1 MPADQELRDRLRLKY
16 VPFDPD
22 PETIADAEAFL
33 SMNDNEQRQVL
44 DTSFNEQAEFFIALL
59 TARALYKS
67 PVDRSPGSITQE
79 KLDAYPDRYGSKS

>member
-1 MPADQELRDRLRLKY
+1 MPSDQELRDRLRLKY

-22 PETIADAEAFL
+22 PETIANAEAFL
-33 SMNDNEQRQVL
+33 SMSDDEQRQVL

-67 PVDRSPGSITQE
+67 PVDRSPGSITAAKVAAHPE
-79 KLDAYPDRYGSKS
+79 RYGSN